1 MKPQSILLK
10 SILWLGTL
18 AMLAFVNCAQ
28 AKVTCTIGSAG
39 FSTAYGSVLSVT
51 AANFTVTCTA
61 NLYGGSATYQVAV
74 NNGTNFSGTQNR
86 AALVGNYL
94 NYNLTSDSGCLTAWN
109 GTTYIPAIA
118 YTTPN
123 LAANGTDIKTYSY
136 YGCVPAGL
144 TVPAAGTYTDT
155 ITMSFVPGGTSFTS
169 GTFPVS
175 IYAPATCS
183 ISTPPGNIVF
193 NYTSFS
199 ATAAAANTTFMST
212 CTNLL
217 PYTMTLDATSGVLTG
232 LNYSL
237 ALNTVGT
244 GGVSPLTSI
253 GIGVPQTFF
262 INGSIAS
269 GQSGTCATATCAGSQ
284 ARTLTITY

>member
-10 SILWLGTL
+10 SILWLGTF

-28 AKVTCTIGSAG
+28 AQVTCTINSAG
-39 FSTAYGSVLSVT
+39 FSTAYGSAFNVT

-61 NLYGGSATYQVAV
+61 NLFGGSASYQVAV

-86 AALVGNYL
+86 AASGGNYL
-94 NYNLTSDSGCLTAWN
+94 NYNFTSDSGCHTAWE

-118 YTTPN
+118 YHTPN
-123 LAANGTDIKTYSY
+123 LSAYGTDIKTYSY
-136 YGCVPAGL
+136 YGCVPASQ

-155 ITMSFVPGGTSFTS
+155 VTMSFIPGGAAFT
-169 GTFPVS
+169 GDTFPVS

-183 ISTPPGNIVF
+183 ISTPPGNIIF

-199 ATAAAANTTFMST
+199 PTAVAANTTFVTT

-217 PYTMTLDATSGVLTG
+217 PYTMTLDATSAVLTG

-244 GGVSPLTSI
+244 GGVSPLTST
-253 GIGVPQTFF
+253 GTGVPQTFF

-269 GQSGTCATATCAGSQ
+269 GQSGTCATSTCAGSQ